1 MDGPV
6 IFIPRNRLFTLGRIY
21 VTQGAAETFQRRD
34 VPFIGDII
42 ARHATGDWGDMD
54 SHDKAQNNAAVK
66 HGGRIFS
73 AYQLTDDI
81 RVWVITEADRSSTT
95 VLLPSEY

>member
-1 MDGPV
+1 MSAFDTPGVP
-6 IFIPRNRLFTLGRIY
+6 PLGHIL
-21 VTQGAAETFQRRD
+21 
-34 VPFIGDII
+34 
-42 ARHATGDWGDMD
+42 ARHVAGDWGDLD
-54 SHDKAQNNAAVK
+54 ARDKALNDAAVK
-66 HGGRIFS
+66 RGGRIFS